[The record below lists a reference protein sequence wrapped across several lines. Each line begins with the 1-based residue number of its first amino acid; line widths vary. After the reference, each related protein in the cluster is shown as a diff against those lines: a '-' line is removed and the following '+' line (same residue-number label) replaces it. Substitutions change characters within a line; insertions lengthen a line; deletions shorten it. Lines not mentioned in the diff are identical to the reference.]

1 MEMETQIIIAEGL
14 GYLDKDVASQLPG
27 HTGEVGRIINGL
39 LRSLQ
44 RN

>member
-1 MEMETQIIIAEGL
+1 METQIIIAEGL
-14 GYLDKDVASQLPG
+14 GYLGKDLANQLLG
-27 HTGEVGRIINGL
+27 HTAEVGRIINGL